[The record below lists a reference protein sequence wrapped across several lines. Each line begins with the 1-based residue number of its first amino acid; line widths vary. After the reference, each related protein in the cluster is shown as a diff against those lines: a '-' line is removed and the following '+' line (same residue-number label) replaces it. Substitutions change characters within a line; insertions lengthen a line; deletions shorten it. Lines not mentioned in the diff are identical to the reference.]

1 SLESTSQ
8 VCHVLE
14 LRRAGLWV
22 ETEVTLPIQY
32 KNRRIDNGYRI
43 DVMVESA
50 VVIENKAVDRLLP
63 IHAAQLITYLKLSD
77 KRLGYLLNWNVR
89 LMRRGIYRFVNGL

>member
-1 SLESTSQ
+1 M
-8 VCHVLE
+8 
-14 LRRAGLWV
+14 

-32 KNRRIDNGYRI
+32 RNRRIDNGYRI

-63 IHAAQLITYLKLSD
+63 IHVAQLITYLKLSD